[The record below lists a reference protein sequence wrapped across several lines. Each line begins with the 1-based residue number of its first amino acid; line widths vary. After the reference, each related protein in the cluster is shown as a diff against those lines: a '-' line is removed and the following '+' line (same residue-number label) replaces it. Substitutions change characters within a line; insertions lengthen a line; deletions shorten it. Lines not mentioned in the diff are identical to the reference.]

1 MWELENNLHCLEEFE
16 LFIKC
21 KLNNNANFSNTIHIV
36 SQHAHYFSCSTLTS
50 PASLLLLRS
59 CLEVSAMLP
68 DGRSAIVF

>member
-50 PASLLLLRS
+50 PASLLLIVLDKT
-59 CLEVSAMLP
+59 VLP